1 MRLLPPALPVLVFTQ
16 LGSPAGLLMSVP
28 GGDADADGIRLAGVG
43 GARGGEGRWRRGR
56 SRRAGVA
63 SVRRGRREGGA
74 LGRALAGTAE
84 GSGATTP
91 DPSVPRRTR
100 RQPWYL
106 M

>member
-1 MRLLPPALPVLVFTQ
+1 MRLLTLPVLVFTQ
-16 LGSPAGLLMSVP
+16 LGSPAGLLMFVP
-28 GGDADADGIRLAGVG
+28 GGDADADGLRLAGVG
-43 GARGGEGRWRRGR
+43 GAHGGRGAGDGGR

-63 SVRRGRREGGA
+63 LVRRGRREGGA
-74 LGRALAGTAE
+74 LGRAWAGTAE
-84 GSGATTP
+84 GPGAMTP